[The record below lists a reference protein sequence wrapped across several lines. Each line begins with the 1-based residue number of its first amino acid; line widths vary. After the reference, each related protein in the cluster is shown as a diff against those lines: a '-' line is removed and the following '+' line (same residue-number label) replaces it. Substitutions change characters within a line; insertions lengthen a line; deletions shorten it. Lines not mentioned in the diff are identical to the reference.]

1 MPSVTSGVFLLHSAS
16 NYFSKSRA
24 RRRAF
29 TLVELL
35 VVIGI
40 IALLISILLPA
51 LNKARAQSQKTVCL
65 SNLRQLS
72 VALSAYASDHGG
84 SIIPSFN
91 MPAQTGP
98 TNYVAGSG
106 LIMDGWAAILDR
118 DGYVK
123 SQSQSVSTA
132 FYCPDT
138 FDIDGMAQG
147 QTGTDPGKSR
157 GWIEWPMEFAGP
169 TYGDSDP
176 QISTTWPTQ
185 GFTKIIRCSYW
196 LNSYNPIGGALAN
209 TTTIAV
215 NDLYY
220 TTCVGY
226 GPDAANRYTT
236 FHKTNAI
243 RNSSLLVTIADGVYM
258 GRQSVDQINMTNTR
272 IGYRHLGPGGNN
284 TLANAAFADGHAES
298 LATTQFPCSYSLTSK
313 YAANGGHTTLAQ
325 QEQINLGGATVY
337 SDPSYA
343 LKLYLAVN
351 PAAN

>member
-1 MPSVTSGVFLLHSAS
+1 MKEFFVPHSIS
-16 NYFSKSRA
+16 LCFRRSRP

-51 LNKARAQSQKTVCL
+51 LNKARAQAQKTVCL

-72 VALSAYASDHGG
+72 VALSAYASDHRG

-91 MPAQTGP
+91 MPAQTGA
-98 TNYVAGSG
+98 TNYVAGPG

-138 FDIDGMAQG
+138 YDLDGMANG
-147 QTGTDPGKSR
+147 QTGTNSGYPR

-176 QISTTWPTQ
+176 QISTPWPAQ
-185 GFTKIIRCSYW
+185 GFNKIIRCSYW
-196 LNSYNPIGGALAN
+196 LNSYNPIGGALA
-209 TTTIAV
+209 TTTSIAV

-226 GPDAANRYTT
+226 GPDVTGRYTT

-243 RNSSLLVTIADGVYM
+243 RYSSLMITIADGVYM

-298 LATTQFPCSYSLTSK
+298 LATTQFPCAYSLTSK
-313 YAANGGHTTLAQ
+313 YAANGGTTTFAQ
-325 QEQINLGGATVY
+325 QEQLNLGGATVY
-337 SDPSYA
+337 SDPGNA
-343 LKLYLAVN
+343 LKLFLAVN
-351 PAAN
+351 PHAN